1 MTTLSI
7 SQSPVAPSTLA
18 RYGVTAARIALGLV
32 FTLAGASI
40 FVLIA
45 NPPPA
50 PSGLAGTFQQVF
62 FQSHWVV
69 FVDLAELAAGVLL
82 LANRYVVFALIVL
95 GAILSN
101 ILVFHI
107 TMQPSTIVLPLILT
121 ALWFVLAYHHRAT
134 LAVLFSKVARDE

>member
-1 MTTLSI
+1 MTTIALP
-7 SQSPVAPSTLA
+7 QNPVTESTLA

-40 FVLIA
+40 FFLIA

-50 PSGLAGTFQQVF
+50 PAGLAGTFQQVF

-69 FVDLAELAAGVLL
+69 FVDLAELTGGLLL
-82 LANRYVVFALIVL
+82 LANRYVVFALVVL

-121 ALWFVLAYHHRAT
+121 ALWFVLAYRHRAQ
-134 LAVLFSKVARDE
+134 LAVLFTKGR

>member
-1 MTTLSI
+1 MTTFALTENRL
-7 SQSPVAPSTLA
+7 ADGKLA

-40 FVLIA
+40 FFLIA
-45 NPPPA
+45 NPPPV
-50 PSGLAGTFQQVF
+50 PPGLAGTFQQVF

-69 FVDLAELAAGVLL
+69 FVDLSELAAGLLL
-82 LANRYVVFALIVL
+82 LANRYVVFALVML

-107 TMQPSTIVLPLILT
+107 TMQPSTIALPLILT
-121 ALWFVLAYHHRAT
+121 ALWLVLAYRHRAQ
-134 LAVLFSKVARDE
+134 LAVLFTKGR